1 MMSNWKKKKRQKQNK
16 TKTKRFVFLSDFG
29 SQLGDAFAIA
39 VYKERLV
46 KMHVEGC
53 YNIIT
58 SLSFVSTF
66 AAAAASSWVLPM
78 FKSHHGWFYVL

>member
-1 MMSNWKKKKRQKQNK
+1 
-16 TKTKRFVFLSDFG
+16 VFLSDFG

-58 SLSFVSTF
+58 SLSFVSTS

-78 FKSHHGWFYVL
+78 FKSLIIMDGFMYSES